1 MSEEGKQQ
9 PFEGAVLSPTSEVK
23 EGSEATNP
31 SAKSLKRNVLIFG
44 IAGGFLLIIG
54 TLILSTMNRR
64 QEREQRQQVAV
75 QEQEQKNI
83 ATQDPE
89 RVEQEAERRIDEAK
103 KRQEEEEKAR
113 ATTSTPSTT
122 APSVSEGPMLMP
134 APQEE
139 EEEGPKQPDPW
150 EQARKNFQQQNA
162 QQYYQGI
169 MAARSAPIFFGSG
182 APSGR
187 RGGQAASARQ
197 RDDMYRPAQTEEEF
211 YANLRSGQEKARR
224 EQARAAYTSAP
235 SPGGME
241 TRRGREPGQP
251 AGLNSNESFF
261 LGQTKLQRGQS
272 VYQGTPSGDYIEAGT
287 LVHVVL
293 ETGVSSQLPGQ
304 VIARVAQP
312 VWNRSVDKI
321 VVPAGSKVLG
331 LYNANVSKGQN
342 RVQVAWTK
350 LILTNGK
357 SISLANLSGVS
368 LDGKSGLLARS
379 DEHWDKILTGVA
391 LSGVFSAT
399 AAVLAG
405 PTNSFN
411 VDPRQQAIYGAAQPI
426 QRTGEEIATRY
437 LDVQPELTIAPGER
451 VGLLTTQDVALP

>member
-1 MSEEGKQQ
+1 MSQEGKQQ
-9 PFEGAVLSPTSEVK
+9 PFEGNVLSPSEEPEESK
-23 EGSEATNP
+23 SSGQA
-31 SAKSLKRNVLIFG
+31 AKSLKRNVLILG
-44 IAGGFLLIIG
+44 ISGGFLLIIG
-54 TLILSTMNRR
+54 TLVLSSMNRR
-64 QEREQRQQVAV
+64 EEREQRQQAV
-75 QEQEQKNI
+75 RQEEEQKKL
-83 ATQDPE
+83 AAPDPK
-89 RVEQEAERRIDEAK
+89 RVEQEADRRLEDAERRQQEEAK
-103 KRQEEEEKAR
+103 AQ
-113 ATTSTPSTT
+113 TTPLPLSDPTSQASQQPTL
-122 APSVSEGPMLMP
+122 AP
-134 APQEE
+134 APREDQVDEKPE
-139 EEEGPKQPDPW
+139 QPDPW
-150 EQARKNFQQQNA
+150 AQARQNFRQQDA

-169 MAARSAPIFFGSG
+169 MSARSAPIFFGSG

-187 RGGQAASARQ
+187 RGARAASERSQ
-197 RDDMYRPAQTEEEF
+197 EEMYRPAQTEEEF
-211 YANLRSGQEKARR
+211 YANLRAGQEQARR
-224 EQARAAYTSAP
+224 EQARAVYANAP
-235 SPGGME
+235 SSQGSNNARVQGL
-241 TRRGREPGQP
+241 GHP
-251 AGLNSNESFF
+251 AGLGSNESFF
-261 LGQTKLQRGQS
+261 LGQTELQRGQS
-272 VYQGTPSGDYIEAGT
+272 AYQGTPSGDYIEAGT

-350 LILTNGK
+350 LILPNGK
-357 SISLANLSGVS
+357 SISLANLSGVALS
-368 LDGKSGLLARS
+368 GKSGLLARS

-411 VDPRQQAIYGAAQPI
+411 VNPRQQAIYGAAQPI

>member
-1 MSEEGKQQ
+1 MQTTPLPLSDPTSQVSQQ
-9 PFEGAVLSPTSEVK
+9 P
-23 EGSEATNP
+23 
-31 SAKSLKRNVLIFG
+31 
-44 IAGGFLLIIG
+44 
-54 TLILSTMNRR
+54 TLT
-64 QEREQRQQVAV
+64 
-75 QEQEQKNI
+75 
-83 ATQDPE
+83 
-89 RVEQEAERRIDEAK
+89 
-103 KRQEEEEKAR
+103 
-113 ATTSTPSTT
+113 
-122 APSVSEGPMLMP
+122 P
-134 APQEE
+134 APREDKVDE
-139 EEEGPKQPDPW
+139 KPEQPDPW
-150 EQARKNFQQQNA
+150 AQARANFRQQDA

-169 MAARSAPIFFGSG
+169 MSARSAPIFFGAG

-187 RGGQAASARQ
+187 RGARAGSERSQ
-197 RDDMYRPAQTEEEF
+197 EEMYRPAQTEEEF
-211 YANLRSGQEKARR
+211 YANLRAGQEQARR
-224 EQARAAYTSAP
+224 EQARAVYANAP
-235 SPGGME
+235 SAQGSNSA
-241 TRRGREPGQP
+241 RGQAPTMG
-251 AGLNSNESFF
+251 SNESFF
-261 LGQTKLQRGQS
+261 LGQSSLQRGQAA
-272 VYQGTPSGDYIEAGT
+272 YQGTPSGDYIEAGT

-312 VWNRSVDKI
+312 VWNRNVDKI

-368 LDGKSGLLARS
+368 LDGKSGLLANS

>member
-1 MSEEGKQQ
+1 MSQEGKQQ
-9 PFEGAVLSPTSEVK
+9 PFEGSVLSPSEEPEESK
-23 EGSEATNP
+23 SSGQA
-31 SAKSLKRNVLIFG
+31 AKSLKRNVLILG
-44 IAGGFLLIIG
+44 ISGGFLLIIG
-54 TLILSTMNRR
+54 TLVLSSMNRR
-64 QEREQRQQVAV
+64 EEREQRQQAV
-75 QEQEQKNI
+75 RQEEEQKKL
-83 ATQDPE
+83 ATPDPK
-89 RVEQEAERRIDEAK
+89 RVEQEADRRLEDAERRQQEEAK
-103 KRQEEEEKAR
+103 AQTKPLPLLQDPTSRDEQQPTLTAAAREDQVEEK
-113 ATTSTPSTT
+113 P
-122 APSVSEGPMLMP
+122 E
-134 APQEE
+134 
-139 EEEGPKQPDPW
+139 QPDPW
-150 EQARKNFQQQNA
+150 AQARQNFRQQNA

-169 MAARSAPIFFGSG
+169 MSARSAPIFFGSG
-182 APSGR
+182 APSGK
-187 RGGQAASARQ
+187 RGARAGSERSQ
-197 RDDMYRPAQTEEEF
+197 EEMYRPAQTEEEF
-211 YANLRSGQEKARR
+211 YANLRAGQEQARR
-224 EQARAAYTSAP
+224 EQARAVYANASSSRGVEHTRGQAP
-235 SPGGME
+235 TMG
-241 TRRGREPGQP
+241 
-251 AGLNSNESFF
+251 SNESFF
-261 LGQTKLQRGQS
+261 LGQTELQRGQS
-272 VYQGTPSGDYIEAGT
+272 AYQGMPSGDYIEAGT

-331 LYNANVSKGQN
+331 LYNANISKGQN

-350 LILTNGK
+350 LILPNGK

-411 VDPRQQAIYGAAQPI
+411 VNPRQQAIYGAAQPI

>member
-1 MSEEGKQQ
+1 MSQEGKQQ
-9 PFEGAVLSPTSEVK
+9 PFEGNVLSPSEEPEESK
-23 EGSEATNP
+23 P
-31 SAKSLKRNVLIFG
+31 SGQPAKSLKRNVLILG
-44 IAGGFLLIIG
+44 ISGGFLLIIG
-54 TLILSTMNRR
+54 TLVLSSMNRR
-64 QEREQRQQVAV
+64 EEREQRQQAV
-75 QEQEQKNI
+75 RQEEEQKKL
-83 ATQDPE
+83 ATPDPK
-89 RVEQEAERRIDEAK
+89 RVEQEADRRLEDAERRQ
-103 KRQEEEEKAR
+103 QEEARAQTTPLPLSDPTSQQPTLAPAPREDQVEEK
-113 ATTSTPSTT
+113 P
-122 APSVSEGPMLMP
+122 E
-134 APQEE
+134 
-139 EEEGPKQPDPW
+139 QPDPW
-150 EQARKNFQQQNA
+150 AQARQNFRQQDA

-169 MAARSAPIFFGSG
+169 MSARSAPIFFGSG

-187 RGGQAASARQ
+187 RGARAASERSQ
-197 RDDMYRPAQTEEEF
+197 EEMYRPAQTEEEF
-211 YANLRSGQEKARR
+211 YANLRAGQEHARR
-224 EQARAAYTSAP
+224 EQSSAAYANASSSQGSNSA
-235 SPGGME
+235 
-241 TRRGREPGQP
+241 RGQAPTMG
-251 AGLNSNESFF
+251 SNESFF
-261 LGQTKLQRGQS
+261 LGQTELQRGQTA
-272 VYQGTPSGDYIEAGT
+272 YQGTPSGDYIEAGT

-321 VVPAGSKVLG
+321 VVPAGSKILG

-368 LDGKSGLLARS
+368 LDGKSGLLAQS

>member
-1 MSEEGKQQ
+1 MSQEGKQQ
-9 PFEGAVLSPTSEVK
+9 PFEGSILSPSEERE
-23 EGSEATNP
+23 EGKP
-31 SAKSLKRNVLIFG
+31 SGQPAKSLKRNVLILG
-44 IAGGFLLIIG
+44 ISGGFLLIIG
-54 TLILSTMNRR
+54 TLVLSTMNRR
-64 QEREQRQQVAV
+64 EEREQRQQAV
-75 QEQEQKNI
+75 RQEEEQKKL
-83 ATQDPE
+83 ATPDPK
-89 RVEQEAERRIDEAK
+89 RVEQEADRRLEDAERRQQEEAK
-103 KRQEEEEKAR
+103 AQ
-113 ATTSTPSTT
+113 TTPLPLLQDPTSRDEQQPTLTS
-122 APSVSEGPMLMP
+122 APREDQVDGKSE
-134 APQEE
+134 
-139 EEEGPKQPDPW
+139 QPDPW
-150 EQARKNFQQQNA
+150 AQARANFRQQNA

-169 MAARSAPIFFGSG
+169 MSARSAPIFFGSG
-182 APSGR
+182 APSGK
-187 RGGQAASARQ
+187 RGARAGSERSQ
-197 RDDMYRPAQTEEEF
+197 EEMYRPAQTEEEF
-211 YANLRSGQEKARR
+211 YANLRAGQEQARR
-224 EQARAAYTSAP
+224 EQARAVYANAP
-235 SPGGME
+235 SSRGVE
-241 TRRGREPGQP
+241 NTRGQAP
-251 AGLNSNESFF
+251 TMGSNESFF
-261 LGQTKLQRGQS
+261 LGQTDLQRGQS
-272 VYQGTPSGDYIEAGT
+272 AYQGMPSGDYIEAGT

-368 LDGKSGLLARS
+368 LDGKSGLLANS

-391 LSGVFSAT
+391 LSGIFSAT

>member
-1 MSEEGKQQ
+1 MSEGGKQQ
-9 PFEGAVLSPTSEVK
+9 PFEDKILSPSE
-23 EGSEATNP
+23 ESEESKSSGQP
-31 SAKSLKRNVLIFG
+31 AKSLKRNVLILG
-44 IAGGFLLIIG
+44 ISGGFLLIIG
-54 TLILSTMNRR
+54 TLVLSSMNRR
-64 QEREQRQQVAV
+64 EEREQRQQAV
-75 QEQEQKNI
+75 RQEEEQKKL
-83 ATQDPE
+83 ATPDPK
-89 RVEQEAERRIDEAK
+89 RVEQEADRRLEDAERRQQEEAK
-103 KRQEEEEKAR
+103 AQTTPLPLSDPTSQQPTLAPAPREDQMEEK
-113 ATTSTPSTT
+113 P
-122 APSVSEGPMLMP
+122 E
-134 APQEE
+134 
-139 EEEGPKQPDPW
+139 QPDPW
-150 EQARKNFQQQNA
+150 AQARQNFRQQNA

-169 MAARSAPIFFGSG
+169 MSARSAPIFFGSG
-182 APSGR
+182 APNGK
-187 RGGQAASARQ
+187 RGARAASERSQ
-197 RDDMYRPAQTEEEF
+197 EEMYRPAQTEEEF
-211 YANLRSGQEKARR
+211 YANLRAGQEQARR
-224 EQARAAYTSAP
+224 EQARAVYANGPSSRGVEHTRGQAP
-235 SPGGME
+235 TMG
-241 TRRGREPGQP
+241 
-251 AGLNSNESFF
+251 SNESFF
-261 LGQTKLQRGQS
+261 LGQSSLQRGQS
-272 VYQGTPSGDYIEAGT
+272 AHQGTPSGDYIEAGT

-350 LILTNGK
+350 LILPSGK

-368 LDGKSGLLARS
+368 LDGKSGLLANS

>member
-9 PFEGAVLSPTSEVK
+9 PFEGSVLSPSEEPEESK
-23 EGSEATNP
+23 SSGQP
-31 SAKSLKRNVLIFG
+31 AKSLKRNVLILG
-44 IAGGFLLIIG
+44 ISGGFLLIIG
-54 TLILSTMNRR
+54 TLVLSAMNRR
-64 QEREQRQQVAV
+64 EEREQRQQAV
-75 QEQEQKNI
+75 RQEEEQKKL
-83 ATQDPE
+83 ATPDPK
-89 RVEQEAERRIDEAK
+89 RVEQEADRRLKDAERRQQEEAK
-103 KRQEEEEKAR
+103 AQTTPLPLLQDPTSRDEQQPTLTAAPREDQVEEK
-113 ATTSTPSTT
+113 P
-122 APSVSEGPMLMP
+122 E
-134 APQEE
+134 
-139 EEEGPKQPDPW
+139 QPDPW
-150 EQARKNFQQQNA
+150 AQARQNFRQQNA

-169 MAARSAPIFFGSG
+169 MSARSAPIFFGSG
-182 APSGR
+182 APSGK
-187 RGGQAASARQ
+187 RGARAGSERSQ
-197 RDDMYRPAQTEEEF
+197 EEMYRPAQTEEEF
-211 YANLRSGQEKARR
+211 YANLRAGQEQARR
-224 EQARAAYTSAP
+224 EQARAVYANASSSRGVEHTRGQAP
-235 SPGGME
+235 TMG
-241 TRRGREPGQP
+241 
-251 AGLNSNESFF
+251 SNESFF
-261 LGQTKLQRGQS
+261 LGQSSLQRGQS
-272 VYQGTPSGDYIEAGT
+272 AHQGTPSGDYIEAGT

-331 LYNANVSKGQN
+331 LYNANISKGQN

-350 LILTNGK
+350 LILPNGK

-411 VDPRQQAIYGAAQPI
+411 VNPRQQAIYGAAQPI